1 MAVLAEQVI
10 TNTELYVPE
19 SNILSDEQMTQ
30 VAIQLIADIGDADE
44 NLPQISCEFLKRL
57 ADINDALFS
66 IDDAGLKSEKLGRR
80 TLTWDTSLVA
90 NTWKDYKSNIT
101 NVICPILGVTPTETK
116 KRVAGAFISSGEKIC
131 VNNTLYP

>member
-19 SNILSDEQMTQ
+19 SNILSDEQMLQ
-30 VAIQLIADIGDADE
+30 VALQLIAEIGDADE

-90 NTWKDYKSNIT
+90 NTWKDYKSNVT
-101 NVICPILGVTPTETK
+101 NVICPILGVAPTETK